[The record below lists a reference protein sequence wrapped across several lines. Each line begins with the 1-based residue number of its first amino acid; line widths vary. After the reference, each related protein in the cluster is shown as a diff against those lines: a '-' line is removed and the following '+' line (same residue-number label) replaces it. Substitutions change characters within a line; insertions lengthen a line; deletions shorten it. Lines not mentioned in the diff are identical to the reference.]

1 MFHLFYRIFLE
12 SVLANET
19 IAKEDIIAI
28 ESIRQKYRI
37 PLTDHLSILSEIED
51 GVTIY
56 TRHLAR
62 FSTWRSPQWFTRRS
76 ARSRCYTTTTVAT
89 TTP

>member
-37 PLTDHLSILSEIED
+37 PLTDHLSILSEFED

-56 TRHLAR
+56 TRHLEE
-62 FSTWRSPQWFTRRS
+62 FEILN
-76 ARSRCYTTTTVAT
+76 VALAAVVH
-89 TTP
+89 P

>member
-51 GVTIY
+51 FEILNVA
-56 TRHLAR
+56 LAAVVH
-62 FSTWRSPQWFTRRS
+62 P
-76 ARSRCYTTTTVAT
+76 
-89 TTP
+89 